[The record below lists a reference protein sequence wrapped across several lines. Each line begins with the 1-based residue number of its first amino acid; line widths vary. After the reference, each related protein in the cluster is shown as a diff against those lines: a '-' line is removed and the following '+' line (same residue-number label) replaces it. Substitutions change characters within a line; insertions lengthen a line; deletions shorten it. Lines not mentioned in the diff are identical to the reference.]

1 MSAGAQGGVSAPA
14 HDVVMRNTTSTA
26 RSTTRRLGRGD
37 VAYRLA
43 SGGTVIASN
52 PHGRPAGRRLALP
65 ASLTRRRP

>member
-1 MSAGAQGGVSAPA
+1 
-14 HDVVMRNTTSTA
+14 MRNTTSTA